1 MGLDKEFL
9 PAVYV
14 PLEGMMEL
22 RSLFVLL
29 LGVTLIATLSGCS
42 EEGAQAAAQA
52 DPGEL
57 VAHRGTLRQRLLL
70 SGELE
75 AERGDRLSVPRTN
88 QFQLQIRWLAEDG
101 TAVKAGEP
109 VVEFD
114 NSQFASDLEEKRLAA
129 SDAASELERT
139 TAESKTGAAEKQ
151 FAVAKAR
158 SEEEKAKIAAA
169 VPKDLLALREY
180 QDRQLALKR
189 AESER
194 AKADEDLDAAT
205 RGGARDVG
213 VKRIA
218 LEKSQRE
225 IHTAEEAI
233 DALTLRAPRTGMV
246 LIGDHPWEGR
256 KLRVGD
262 TVWVGMMVASLPD
275 LSAMRVQ
282 ASLSDVDDGRI
293 QPGMEVL
300 CTLDA
305 YPDQVFKGQVS
316 DISPVAREARR
327 SPLLRF
333 FPVHV
338 KLDRSDPRRMR
349 PGMSVRVE
357 VLGAEVK
364 DVLLA
369 PRAAL
374 DFSAIAGSAG
384 SSRVLLA
391 SGGTAPVKLGA
402 CAALECV
409 VLSGLAEGTRLRS
422 RISAE
427 GPEGNGA
434 RTRRRG

>member
-1 MGLDKEFL
+1 
-9 PAVYV
+9 
-14 PLEGMMEL
+14 MMEL
-22 RSLFVLL
+22 RSLSVLL
-29 LGVTLIATLSGCS
+29 LGATLIASLSACS

-52 DPGEL
+52 GAGDL
-57 VAHRGTLRQRLLL
+57 VAHRGTFRQRQLL

-75 AERGDRLSVPRTN
+75 AERGEPLSVPRTN

-101 TAVKAGEP
+101 TPVKAGEP

-139 TAESKTGAAEKQ
+139 TAEARTGTADKQ

-158 SEEEKAKIAAA
+158 SEEEKAKIAAT

-180 QDRQLALKR
+180 QDRQLALKK
-189 AESER
+189 AESEL
-194 AKADEDLDAAT
+194 AKAEEDLDAAT
-205 RGGARDVG
+205 RGGARDVD

-233 DALTLRAPRTGMV
+233 DALTLRAPRAGMV

-256 KLRVGD
+256 KLRVSD
-262 TVWVGMMVASLPD
+262 TVWVGMTVASLPD
-275 LSAMRVQ
+275 LSAMSVQ

-305 YPDQVFKGQVS
+305 YPDQVFKGRVA
-316 DISPVAREARR
+316 DISPVARESRR
-327 SPLLRF
+327 SPLLRY
-333 FPVHV
+333 FPVHI
-338 KLDRSDPRRMR
+338 KLDHSDPQRMR

-357 VLGAEVK
+357 VLGAELK
-364 DVLLA
+364 GVLLV

-374 DFSAIAGSAG
+374 LFAGTSGKAG
-384 SSRVLLA
+384 GSRALLA
-391 SGGTAPVKLGA
+391 SGGAAPVKLGA

-409 VLSGLAEGTRLRS
+409 VESGLAEGTRLRS
-422 RISAE
+422 RINLE
-427 GPEGNGA
+427 GPEAPAGNDA
-434 RTRRRG
+434 RDRRRG

>member
-1 MGLDKEFL
+1 
-9 PAVYV
+9 
-14 PLEGMMEL
+14 MEL
-22 RSLFVLL
+22 RSLPVLL
-29 LGVTLIATLSGCS
+29 LGATLIASLSGCS
-42 EEGAQAAAQA
+42 EEGAHAAAQA
-52 DPGEL
+52 DPGDL
-57 VAHRGTLRQRLLL
+57 VAHRGTFRQRLLL

-75 AERGDRLSVPRTN
+75 AERGDPLSVPRTN

-101 TAVKAGEP
+101 TPVKAGEP

-139 TAESKTGAAEKQ
+139 TAESKTSTADKR
-151 FAVAKAR
+151 FAVEKAR

-189 AESER
+189 AESEL
-194 AKADEDLDAAT
+194 AKANEDLDAAT
-205 RGGARDVG
+205 RGGARDVD
-213 VKRIA
+213 VKKIA

-233 DALTLRAPRTGMV
+233 DALTLRAPRAGMV
-246 LIGDHPWEGR
+246 LIGDHPWDGR

-262 TVWVGMMVASLPD
+262 TVWIGMTVASLPD

-282 ASLSDVDDGRI
+282 ANLSDVDDGRI

-305 YPDQVFKGQVS
+305 YPDQVFKGRVA
-316 DISPVAREARR
+316 DISPVARESRR
-327 SPLLRF
+327 SPLLRY
-333 FPVHV
+333 FPVHIN
-338 KLDRSDPRRMR
+338 LDRSDPGRMR

-357 VLGAEVK
+357 VLGAELK
-364 DVLLA
+364 NVLLM

-374 DFSAIAGSAG
+374 DFSAIAGSAAG
-384 SSRVLLA
+384 SRALLA
-391 SGGTAPVKLGA
+391 SGGAVRVKLGA
-402 CAALECV
+402 CGALECV

-422 RISAE
+422 RIGAE
-427 GPEGNGA
+427 GSDGNDP